1 MPERREVLR
10 IGPSGPNHWWWV
22 TKTVSASRHVSSERV
37 RWRWGGVYTG
47 VSEKQMNIFSMVTK
61 RLQLNKMSAKMFGC
75 QFYSHIFAFIPI
87 QPFSALF
94 SPTQLHHPVKIS
106 GKDMGRSSPLKECP
120 QKKQVFLYSRLLA
133 PILLLPLL
141 VRQVQNPFTVVL
153 PSTMPEDVRF

>member
-1 MPERREVLR
+1 
-10 IGPSGPNHWWWV
+10 
-22 TKTVSASRHVSSERV
+22 
-37 RWRWGGVYTG
+37 
-47 VSEKQMNIFSMVTK
+47 MNIFSMVTK

-106 GKDMGRSSPLKECP
+106 GKDTGRSAPLKECP

-133 PILLLPLL
+133 PIHLLPLL

-153 PSTMPEDVRF
+153 PSTMPKFLRF